1 MSGTACT
8 PHGQNPSSDKR
19 VETATRLVAKMHAV
33 SMDPGDGVID
43 HCPSGSGGSAMVQS
57 WARNK
62 FRDKQLPALQSL
74 DWILQL
80 HNWLRSKKGYQCPRY
95 ADSEYAPQSQSSTYV
110 VVLHIELGDTWVWG
124 ECDFSRSA
132 FSPLKAFVDWQES
145 WTGSI
150 HSGHLETPGSGLPR
164 CRFADYSRH
173 PLWLS
178 VEKAIRHQ
186 DMCQLGMILDR
197 RLSSTALQS
206 KSDYR
211 VDWSVRY
218 LQYLYRVHVYNS
230 QSLIV
235 GACSPRLLQT
245 YLLSSQ
251 GAEMVLVAAD
261 T

>member
-1 MSGTACT
+1 
-8 PHGQNPSSDKR
+8 
-19 VETATRLVAKMHAV
+19 
-33 SMDPGDGVID
+33 
-43 HCPSGSGGSAMVQS
+43 
-57 WARNK
+57 
-62 FRDKQLPALQSL
+62 
-74 DWILQL
+74 
-80 HNWLRSKKGYQCPRY
+80 
-95 ADSEYAPQSQSSTYV
+95 
-110 VVLHIELGDTWVWG
+110 
-124 ECDFSRSA
+124 
-132 FSPLKAFVDWQES
+132 
-145 WTGSI
+145 
-150 HSGHLETPGSGLPR
+150 
-164 CRFADYSRH
+164 
-173 PLWLS
+173 
-178 VEKAIRHQ
+178 
-186 DMCQLGMILDR
+186 MCQLGMILDR